1 LGIKSKS
8 FLKAKWLKVCAVLL
22 ALATAGGMTVSIYRA
37 VTLTEA
43 LGGSLDSLLFENQS
57 DFTASNAF
65 QEQLAWELYYIKQM
79 LFVYGSEAE
88 MRSGE
93 SLKKQEALLKEQYEA
108 TLQEKLEDARKGKEQ
123 ELLGML
129 PGRHENGEEVAPPET
144 TVLPT
149 QPNTPDATT
158 EPQITLSAEE
168 EKEIRDQCLQE
179 YEAQLRSLRGSFEED
194 YRKAKEEL
202 EGLSNLHYALVNRK
216 TGEVFTN
223 FQKIDPKS
231 TDFRKLVEQY
241 QWNETYTNDAGY
253 HSGERVVNQT
263 QWMSSYDYMTIRI
276 SDWFNQY
283 NDRIT
288 LYEKEFVKNGWDV
301 YIALNDELLPKGLD
315 EKPDIYYTLDRD
327 FQQAK
332 NNLPV
337 ALAMTAICL
346 LVYVLCAVYLTVAG
360 GHRAETEE
368 ITLLWTDRI
377 PNDLHLLLSG
387 SLVILGLAAAAGL
400 PAQILDATQG
410 FQKLLMLAGVGCAM
424 GAGGVLLEWLT
435 SVARNVKRRQF
446 WRNTLIV
453 KFFRFLKKSWKR
465 FRTALHNIKE
475 DIKAHA
481 IPNHRMENLRTSIL
495 FLFIGYLL
503 GNVIL
508 MALTGLTLRD
518 ASYGGSPLA
527 FLFFGSITAGFNLIA
542 LILFWKSVIALD
554 EMMTAVSKTRQGDLS
569 YPLDPAKMP
578 KLLRKFGEDIVGMQD
593 GMRTAVDEAIKGE
606 HMKTELITNV
616 SHDLKTPLTAIVNY
630 VDLLKKCEI
639 SDETAREYISV
650 LEEKSERLK
659 HLIEDLVEASK
670 ATTGNVQL
678 HFVKVN
684 LYELAMQAMGEN
696 ADALEAAGLDVRLN
710 QPEQEPILFADS
722 QKTWRII
729 DNLISNVKKYALA
742 GTRVYI
748 EVGEENGRGVFSIK
762 NVSREPLDVPVE
774 QLTQRFVRGDAARST
789 EGSGLG
795 LSIAQS
801 LCELQSGTLEITMD
815 GDLFK
820 VTVRLPLADR

>member
-1 LGIKSKS
+1 MGIKSKS
-8 FLKAKWLKVCAVLL
+8 FLKAKWVKVCAVLL
-22 ALATAGGMTVSIYRA
+22 AIATAGGIAVSIYQA
-37 VTLTEA
+37 VTLTKD
-43 LGGSLDSLLFENQS
+43 LGGSLDSLLFEEQS

-108 TLQEKLEDARKGKEQ
+108 NLQEKLEDARQEKEQ
-123 ELLGML
+123 EILEKL
-129 PGRHENGEEVAPPET
+129 PDRDENGEEVALPET

-149 QPNTPDATT
+149 QTNTPDATT
-158 EPQITLSAEE
+158 EPQITLSVEK

-179 YEAQLRSLRGSFEED
+179 YEAQLSSLRGSFEED

-202 EGLSNLHYALVNRK
+202 ASLSNLHYALVNRE

-241 QWNETYTNDAGY
+241 KWNETYTNDAGY

-263 QWMSSYDYMTIRI
+263 QWMSSYYYDMTIRI
-276 SDWFNQY
+276 SDWFGQY

-288 LYEKEFVKNGWDV
+288 LYEKEFVINGWDV
-301 YIALNDELLPKGLD
+301 YIALNDELLPKGLNG
-315 EKPDIYYTLDRD
+315 EFDIYYKLDQN
-327 FQQAK
+327 FQYAK

-337 ALAMTAICL
+337 ELAMTAICL
-346 LVYVLCAVYLTVAG
+346 LVYVLCAIYLTVAS

-410 FQKLLMLAGVGCAM
+410 FQKLLTLAGVGCAM

-453 KFFRFLKKSWKR
+453 KFFRFLKKGWKR

-495 FLFIGYLL
+495 FLFVGYLL
-503 GNVIL
+503 LNVIL
-508 MALTGLTLRD
+508 IGLTILCMAD
-518 ASYGGSPLA
+518 GPGFAW
-527 FLFFGSITAGFNLIA
+527 LFFTVLTILFNLTV
-542 LILFWKSVIALD
+542 LILFWKTVITLD
-554 EMMTAVSKTRQGDLS
+554 EIMTAVSKMRQGDLN
-569 YPLDPAKMP
+569 YPLKTEKMP
-578 KLLRKFGEDIVGMQD
+578 RPLRKFGEDVVGMQD

-630 VDLLKKCEI
+630 VDLLKKCDI
-639 SDETAREYISV
+639 SDATAQEYIGV

-670 ATTGNVQL
+670 ATTGNL
-678 HFVKVN
+678 KLNFIKVN
-684 LYELAMQAMGEN
+684 LYELAMQAVGEN
-696 ADALEAAGLDVRLN
+696 EDALEAAGLDVRLN
-710 QPEQEPILFADS
+710 TPEKEPILYADS

-748 EVGEENGRGVFSIK
+748 EVSEDNGYGVFSIK
-762 NVSREPLDVPVE
+762 NVSRDPLDVPVE
-774 QLTQRFVRGDAARST
+774 QLTQRFVRGDASRST

-801 LCELQSGTLEITMD
+801 LCELQKGTLAVSMD

-820 VTVRLPLADR
+820 VTVHLPLAE

>member
-1 LGIKSKS
+1 MGIKSKS
-8 FLKAKWLKVCAVLL
+8 FLKAKWVKVCAVLL
-22 ALATAGGMTVSIYRA
+22 AIATAGGIAVSIYQA
-37 VTLTEA
+37 VTLTKD
-43 LGGSLDSLLFENQS
+43 LGGSLDSLLFEEQS

-108 TLQEKLEDARKGKEQ
+108 NLQEKLEDARQEKEQ
-123 ELLGML
+123 EILEKL
-129 PGRHENGEEVAPPET
+129 PDRDENGEEVALPET

-149 QPNTPDATT
+149 QTNTPDATT
-158 EPQITLSAEE
+158 EPQITLSVEK

-179 YEAQLRSLRGSFEED
+179 YEAQLSSLRGSFEED

-202 EGLSNLHYALVNRK
+202 ASLSNLHYALVNRE

-241 QWNETYTNDAGY
+241 KWNETYTNIAGY
-253 HSGERVVNQT
+253 HSGERVVNQA
-263 QWMSSYDYMTIRI
+263 QWMTIRI
-276 SDWFNQY
+276 SDWFGQY

-315 EKPDIYYTLDRD
+315 GELDIYYTLDRN

-346 LVYVLCAVYLTVAG
+346 LVYVLCAIYLTVAS

-387 SLVILGLAAAAGL
+387 SLVILGLAAAAGP
-400 PAQILDATQG
+400 PAQIDATQG
-410 FQKLLMLAGVGCAM
+410 FQKLLTLAGVGCAM

-446 WRNTLIV
+446 WSNTLIV
-453 KFFRFLKKSWKR
+453 KFFRFLKKNWKR
-465 FRTALHNIKE
+465 FRTALHNVKE
-475 DIKAHA
+475 DIKEHA
-481 IPNHRMENLRTSIL
+481 IPKHRMENLRTSIL
-495 FLFIGYLL
+495 FLFVGYLL
-503 GNVIL
+503 LNVIL
-508 MALTGLTLRD
+508 IGLTILCMAD
-518 ASYGGSPLA
+518 GPSFAW
-527 FLFFGSITAGFNLIA
+527 LFFTVLTILFNLIV
-542 LILFWKSVIALD
+542 LILFWKTVIALD
-554 EMMTAVSKTRQGDLS
+554 EIMTAVSKMRQGDLN
-569 YPLDPAKMP
+569 YPLKTEKMP
-578 KLLRKFGEDIVGMQD
+578 RPLRKFGEDVVGMQD

-630 VDLLKKCEI
+630 VDLLKKCDI
-639 SDETAREYISV
+639 SDATAQEYIGV

-670 ATTGNVQL
+670 ATTGNL
-678 HFVKVN
+678 KLNFIKVN
-684 LYELAMQAMGEN
+684 LYELAMQAVGEN
-696 ADALEAAGLDVRLN
+696 EDALEAAGLDVRLN
-710 QPEQEPILFADS
+710 TPEKEPILYADS

-748 EVGEENGRGVFSIK
+748 EVSEDNGYGVFSIK
-762 NVSREPLDVPVE
+762 NVSRDPLDVPVE
-774 QLTQRFVRGDAARST
+774 QLTQRFVRGDASRST

-801 LCELQSGTLEITMD
+801 LCELQKGTLAVSMD

-820 VTVRLPLADR
+820 VTVHLPLAD

>member
-1 LGIKSKS
+1 MGIKSKS
-8 FLKAKWLKVCAVLL
+8 FLKAKWVKVCAVLL
-22 ALATAGGMTVSIYRA
+22 AIATAGGIAVSIYQA
-37 VTLTEA
+37 VTLTKD
-43 LGGSLDSLLFENQS
+43 LGGSLDSLLFEEQS

-108 TLQEKLEDARKGKEQ
+108 NLQEELEDARQEKEQ
-123 ELLGML
+123 EILESL
-129 PGRHENGEEVAPPET
+129 PDRDENGEEVALPET

-149 QPNTPDATT
+149 QTNTPDATT
-158 EPQITLSAEE
+158 EPQITLSAEK

-179 YEAQLRSLRGSFEED
+179 YEAQLSSLRGSFEEN

-202 EGLSNLHYALVNRK
+202 AGLSNLHYALVNRE

-241 QWNETYTNDAGY
+241 KWNETYTNDAGY
-253 HSGERVVNQT
+253 HSGERVVNQA
-263 QWMSSYDYMTIRI
+263 QWMSSYYDMTIRI
-276 SDWFNQY
+276 SDWFGQY

-288 LYEKEFVKNGWDV
+288 LYEKEFVINGWDV
-301 YIALNDELLPKGLD
+301 YIALNDELLPKGLNG
-315 EKPDIYYTLDRD
+315 ELDIYYKLDQN
-327 FQQAK
+327 FQYAK

-346 LVYVLCAVYLTVAG
+346 LVYVLCAIYLTVAS
-360 GHRAETEE
+360 GHRAEAEE
-368 ITLLWTDRI
+368 ITLLWTDQI

-387 SLVILGLAAAAGL
+387 SLVILGLAAAAGV
-400 PAQILDATQG
+400 PAQRLDATQG

-465 FRTALHNIKE
+465 FRTALHNIKD

-495 FLFIGYLL
+495 FLFVGYLL
-503 GNVIL
+503 LNVIL
-508 MALTGLTLRD
+508 IGLTILCMSD
-518 ASYGGSPLA
+518 GPSFAW
-527 FLFFGSITAGFNLIA
+527 LFFTVLTILFNLIV
-542 LILFWKSVIALD
+542 LILFWKTVIALD
-554 EMMTAVSKTRQGDLS
+554 EIMTAVSKMRQGDLN
-569 YPLDPAKMP
+569 YPLKTEKMP
-578 KLLRKFGEDIVGMQD
+578 RPLRKFGEDVVDMQD

-630 VDLLKKCEI
+630 VDLLKKCDI
-639 SDETAREYISV
+639 SDVTAQEYIGV

-670 ATTGNVQL
+670 ATTGNL
-678 HFVKVN
+678 KLNFIKVN
-684 LYELAMQAMGEN
+684 LYELAMQAVGEN
-696 ADALEAAGLDVRLN
+696 EDALEAAGLDVRLN
-710 QPEQEPILFADS
+710 TPEKEPILYADS

-748 EVGEENGRGVFSIK
+748 EVSEDNGYGVFSIK
-762 NVSREPLDVPVE
+762 NVSRDPLDVPVE
-774 QLTQRFVRGDAARST
+774 QLTQRFVRGDASRST

-801 LCELQSGTLEITMD
+801 LCELQKGTLAVSMD

-820 VTVRLPLADR
+820 VTVYLPLAE

>member
-1 LGIKSKS
+1 MGIKSKS
-8 FLKAKWLKVCAVLL
+8 FLKAKWVKVCAVLL
-22 ALATAGGMTVSIYRA
+22 AIATAGGIAVSIYQA
-37 VTLTEA
+37 VTLTKD
-43 LGGSLDSLLFENQS
+43 LGGSLDSLLFEEQS

-108 TLQEKLEDARKGKEQ
+108 NLQEELEDARQEKEQ
-123 ELLGML
+123 EILESL
-129 PGRHENGEEVAPPET
+129 PDRDENGEEVALPET

-149 QPNTPDATT
+149 QTNTPDATT
-158 EPQITLSAEE
+158 EPQITLSVEK

-179 YEAQLRSLRGSFEED
+179 YEAQLSSLRGSFEED

-202 EGLSNLHYALVNRK
+202 ASLSNLHYALVNRE

-241 QWNETYTNDAGY
+241 KWNETYTNDAGY
-253 HSGERVVNQT
+253 HSGERVVNQA
-263 QWMSSYDYMTIRI
+263 QWMTIRI
-276 SDWFNQY
+276 SDWFSQY

-315 EKPDIYYTLDRD
+315 GEFDIYYKLDQN
-327 FQQAK
+327 FQYAK

-346 LVYVLCAVYLTVAG
+346 LVYVLCAIYLTVAS
-360 GHRAETEE
+360 GHRAEAEE
-368 ITLLWTDRI
+368 ITLLWTDQI

-387 SLVILGLAAAAGL
+387 SLVILGLAAAAGV
-400 PAQILDATQG
+400 PAQRLDATQG

-465 FRTALHNIKE
+465 FQTALHRLKE
-475 DIKAHA
+475 DIQKHA
-481 IPNHRMENLRTSIL
+481 IPKHHMENLRISIL

-508 MALTGLTLRD
+508 MALTGVTLRD
-518 ASYGGSPLA
+518 ASYGRSPLA

-578 KLLRKFGEDIVGMQD
+578 KLLRKFGEDVVDMQD

-630 VDLLKKCEI
+630 VDLLKKCDI
-639 SDETAREYISV
+639 SDVTAQEYIGV

-670 ATTGNVQL
+670 ATTGNL
-678 HFVKVN
+678 KLNFIKVN
-684 LYELAMQAMGEN
+684 LYELAMQAVGEN
-696 ADALEAAGLDVRLN
+696 EDALEAAGLDVRLN
-710 QPEQEPILFADS
+710 TPEKEPILYADS

-748 EVGEENGRGVFSIK
+748 EVSEDNGYGVFSIK
-762 NVSREPLDVPVE
+762 NVSRDPLDVPVE
-774 QLTQRFVRGDAARST
+774 QLTQRFVRGDASRST

-801 LCELQSGTLEITMD
+801 LCELQKGTLAVSMD

-820 VTVRLPLADR
+820 VTVHLPLAE

>member
-1 LGIKSKS
+1 MGIKSKS
-8 FLKAKWLKVCAVLL
+8 FLKAKWVKVCAVLL
-22 ALATAGGMTVSIYRA
+22 AIATAGGIAVSIYQA
-37 VTLTEA
+37 VTLTKD
-43 LGGSLDSLLFENQS
+43 LGGSLDSLLFEEQS

-108 TLQEKLEDARKGKEQ
+108 NLQEKLEDARQEKEQ
-123 ELLGML
+123 EILESL
-129 PGRHENGEEVAPPET
+129 PDRDENGEEVALPET

-149 QPNTPDATT
+149 QTNTPDATT
-158 EPQITLSAEE
+158 EPQITLSVEK

-179 YEAQLRSLRGSFEED
+179 YEAQLSSLRGSFEED

-202 EGLSNLHYALVNRK
+202 ASLSNLHYALVNRE

-241 QWNETYTNDAGY
+241 KWNETYTNDAGY
-253 HSGERVVNQT
+253 HSGERVVNQA
-263 QWMSSYDYMTIRI
+263 QWMTIRI
-276 SDWFNQY
+276 SDWFSQY

-315 EKPDIYYTLDRD
+315 GEFDIYYKLDQN
-327 FQQAK
+327 FQYAK

-346 LVYVLCAVYLTVAG
+346 LVYVLCAIYLTVAS
-360 GHRAETEE
+360 GHRAEAEE
-368 ITLLWTDRI
+368 ITLLWTDQI

-387 SLVILGLAAAAGL
+387 SLVILGLAAAAGV
-400 PAQILDATQG
+400 PAQRLDATQG

-465 FRTALHNIKE
+465 FQTALHRLKE
-475 DIKAHA
+475 DIQKHA
-481 IPNHRMENLRTSIL
+481 IPKHHMENLRISIL

-508 MALTGLTLRD
+508 MALTGVTLRD
-518 ASYGGSPLA
+518 ASYGRSPLA

-578 KLLRKFGEDIVGMQD
+578 KLLRKFGEDVVDMQD

-630 VDLLKKCEI
+630 VDLLKKCDI
-639 SDETAREYISV
+639 SDVTAQEYIGV

-670 ATTGNVQL
+670 ATTGNL
-678 HFVKVN
+678 KLNFIKVN
-684 LYELAMQAMGEN
+684 LYELAMQAVGEN
-696 ADALEAAGLDVRLN
+696 EDALEAAGLDVRLN
-710 QPEQEPILFADS
+710 TPEKEPILYADS

-748 EVGEENGRGVFSIK
+748 EVSEDNGYGVFSIK
-762 NVSREPLDVPVE
+762 NVSRDPLDVPVE
-774 QLTQRFVRGDAARST
+774 QLTQRFVRGDASRST

-801 LCELQSGTLEITMD
+801 LCELQKGTLAVSMD

-820 VTVRLPLADR
+820 VTVHLPLAE

>member
-1 LGIKSKS
+1 MGIKSKS
-8 FLKAKWLKVCAVLL
+8 FLKAKWVKVCAVLL
-22 ALATAGGMTVSIYRA
+22 AIATAGGIAVSIYQA
-37 VTLTEA
+37 VTLTKD
-43 LGGSLDSLLFENQS
+43 LGGSLDSLLFEEQS

-108 TLQEKLEDARKGKEQ
+108 NLQEKLEDARQEKEQ
-123 ELLGML
+123 EILENL
-129 PGRHENGEEVAPPET
+129 PDRDENGEEVALPET

-149 QPNTPDATT
+149 QANTPDATT
-158 EPQITLSAEE
+158 EPQITLSAEK
-168 EKEIRDQCLQE
+168 EKEIRDRCLQE
-179 YEAQLRSLRGSFEED
+179 YEAQLSSLRGSFEED
-194 YRKAKEEL
+194 YRKEKEEL
-202 EGLSNLHYALVNRK
+202 AGLSNLHYALVNRE

-241 QWNETYTNDAGY
+241 KWNETYTNDAGY

-263 QWMSSYDYMTIRI
+263 QWMSSYYDMTIRI
-276 SDWFNQY
+276 SDWFGQY

-301 YIALNDELLPKGLD
+301 YIALNDELLPKGLNG
-315 EKPDIYYTLDRD
+315 EFDIYYKLDQN
-327 FQQAK
+327 FQYAK

-337 ALAMTAICL
+337 ELAMTAICL
-346 LVYVLCAVYLTVAG
+346 LVYVLCAIYLTVAS
-360 GHRAETEE
+360 GHRAEAEE
-368 ITLLWTDRI
+368 ITLLWTDQI

-453 KFFRFLKKSWKR
+453 KFFRFLKKNWKR

-495 FLFIGYLL
+495 FLFVGYLL
-503 GNVIL
+503 LNVIL
-508 MALTGLTLRD
+508 IGLTILCMSD
-518 ASYGGSPLA
+518 GPSFAW
-527 FLFFGSITAGFNLIA
+527 LFFTVLTILFNLIV
-542 LILFWKSVIALD
+542 LILFWKTVIALD
-554 EMMTAVSKTRQGDLS
+554 EIMTAVSKMRQGDLN
-569 YPLDPAKMP
+569 YPLKTEKMP
-578 KLLRKFGEDIVGMQD
+578 RPLRKFGEDVVGMQD

-630 VDLLKKCEI
+630 VDLLKKCDI
-639 SDETAREYISV
+639 SDATAREYIGV

-670 ATTGNVQL
+670 ATTGNL
-678 HFVKVN
+678 KLNFIKVN
-684 LYELAMQAMGEN
+684 LYELAMQAVGEN
-696 ADALEAAGLDVRLN
+696 EDALEAAGLDVRLN
-710 QPEQEPILFADS
+710 TPEKEPILYADS

-748 EVGEENGRGVFSIK
+748 EVSEDNGYGVFSIK
-762 NVSREPLDVPVE
+762 NVSRDPLDVPVE
-774 QLTQRFVRGDAARST
+774 QLTQRFVRGDASRST

-801 LCELQSGTLEITMD
+801 LCELQKGTLAVSMD

-820 VTVRLPLADR
+820 VTVHLPLAE

>member
-1 LGIKSKS
+1 MGIKSKS
-8 FLKAKWLKVCAVLL
+8 FLKAKWVKVCAVLL
-22 ALATAGGMTVSIYRA
+22 AIATAGGMAVSIYQT
-37 VTLTEA
+37 VTLTKD
-43 LGGSLDSLLFENQS
+43 LGGSLDSLLFEEQS

-108 TLQEKLEDARKGKEQ
+108 NLQEKLEDARQEKEQ
-123 ELLGML
+123 EILEKL
-129 PGRHENGEEVAPPET
+129 PDRDENGEEVALPET

-149 QPNTPDATT
+149 QTNTPDATT
-158 EPQITLSAEE
+158 EPQITLSAEK

-179 YEAQLRSLRGSFEED
+179 YEAQLSSLRGSFEEN

-202 EGLSNLHYALVNRK
+202 AGLSNLHYALVNRE

-241 QWNETYTNDAGY
+241 KWNETYTNDAGY

-263 QWMSSYDYMTIRI
+263 QWMSSYYDMTIRI
-276 SDWFNQY
+276 SDWFGQY

-301 YIALNDELLPKGLD
+301 YIALNDELLPKGLNG
-315 EKPDIYYTLDRD
+315 EFDIYYKLDQN
-327 FQQAK
+327 FQYAK

-337 ALAMTAICL
+337 ELAMTAICL
-346 LVYVLCAVYLTVAG
+346 LVYVLCAIYLTVAS
-360 GHRAETEE
+360 GHRAEAEE
-368 ITLLWTDRI
+368 ITLLWTDQI

-453 KFFRFLKKSWKR
+453 KFFRFLKKNWKR
-465 FRTALHNIKE
+465 FRTALHNFKE

-495 FLFIGYLL
+495 FLFVGYLL
-503 GNVIL
+503 LNVIL
-508 MALTGLTLRD
+508 IGLTILCMAD
-518 ASYGGSPLA
+518 GSGFGL
-527 FLFFGSITAGFNLIA
+527 LFFTVLTILFNLIV
-542 LILFWKSVIALD
+542 LILFWKTVIALD
-554 EMMTAVSKTRQGDLS
+554 EIMTAVSKMRQGDLN
-569 YPLDPAKMP
+569 YPLKTEKMP
-578 KLLRKFGEDIVGMQD
+578 QMLCKFGEDVVGMQD

-630 VDLLKKCEI
+630 VDLLKKCDI
-639 SDETAREYISV
+639 SDATAQEYIGV

-670 ATTGNVQL
+670 ATTGNL
-678 HFVKVN
+678 KLNFIKVN
-684 LYELAMQAMGEN
+684 LYELAMQAVGEN
-696 ADALEAAGLDVRLN
+696 EDALEAAGLDVRLN
-710 QPEQEPILFADS
+710 TPEKEPILYADS

-748 EVGEENGRGVFSIK
+748 EVSEDNGYGVFSIK
-762 NVSREPLDVPVE
+762 NVSRDPLDVPVE
-774 QLTQRFVRGDAARST
+774 QLTQRFVRGDASRST

-801 LCELQSGTLEITMD
+801 LCELQKGTLAVSMD

-820 VTVRLPLADR
+820 VTVHLPLAD

>member
-1 LGIKSKS
+1 MGIKSKS
-8 FLKAKWLKVCAVLL
+8 FLKAKWVKVCAVLL
-22 ALATAGGMTVSIYRA
+22 AIATAGGIAVSIYQA
-37 VTLTEA
+37 VTLTKD
-43 LGGSLDSLLFENQS
+43 LGGSLDSLLFEEQS

-108 TLQEKLEDARKGKEQ
+108 NLQDELEDARQEKEQ
-123 ELLGML
+123 EILESL
-129 PGRHENGEEVAPPET
+129 PDRDENGEKVELPET
-144 TVLPT
+144 AVLPT
-149 QPNTPDATT
+149 QTNTPDATT
-158 EPQITLSAEE
+158 EPQITLSAEK

-179 YEAQLRSLRGSFEED
+179 YEAQLSSLRGSFEEN

-202 EGLSNLHYALVNRK
+202 AGLSNLHYALVNRE

-241 QWNETYTNDAGY
+241 KWNETYTNDAGY
-253 HSGERVVNQT
+253 HSGERVVNQA
-263 QWMSSYDYMTIRI
+263 QWMSSYYDMTIRI
-276 SDWFNQY
+276 SDWFGQY

-301 YIALNDELLPKGLD
+301 YIALNDELLPKGLNG
-315 EKPDIYYTLDRD
+315 ELDIYYKLDQN
-327 FQQAK
+327 FQYAK

-337 ALAMTAICL
+337 ELAMTAICL
-346 LVYVLCAVYLTVAG
+346 LVYVLCAIYLTVAS
-360 GHRAETEE
+360 GHRAEAEE
-368 ITLLWTDRI
+368 ITLLWTDQI

-387 SLVILGLAAAAGL
+387 SLVILGLAAAAGV
-400 PAQILDATQG
+400 PAQRLDATQG

-495 FLFIGYLL
+495 FLFVGYLL
-503 GNVIL
+503 LNVIL
-508 MALTGLTLRD
+508 IGLTILCMSD
-518 ASYGGSPLA
+518 GPSFAW
-527 FLFFGSITAGFNLIA
+527 LFFTVLTVLFNLIV
-542 LILFWKSVIALD
+542 LILFWKTVIALD
-554 EMMTAVSKTRQGDLS
+554 EIMTAVSKMRQGDLN
-569 YPLDPAKMP
+569 YPLKTEKMP
-578 KLLRKFGEDIVGMQD
+578 RPLRKFGEDVVDMQD

-630 VDLLKKCEI
+630 VDLLKKCDI
-639 SDETAREYISV
+639 SDVTAQEYIGV

-670 ATTGNVQL
+670 ATTGNL
-678 HFVKVN
+678 KLNFIKVN
-684 LYELAMQAMGEN
+684 LYELAMQAVGEN
-696 ADALEAAGLDVRLN
+696 EDALEAAGLDVRLN
-710 QPEQEPILFADS
+710 TPEKEPILYADS

-748 EVGEENGRGVFSIK
+748 EVSEDNGYGVFSIK
-762 NVSREPLDVPVE
+762 NVSRDPLDVPVE
-774 QLTQRFVRGDAARST
+774 QLTQRFVRGDASRST

-801 LCELQSGTLEITMD
+801 LCELQKGTLAVSMD

-820 VTVRLPLADR
+820 VTVHLPLAE

>member
-1 LGIKSKS
+1 MGIKSKS
-8 FLKAKWLKVCAVLL
+8 FLKAKWVKVCAVLL
-22 ALATAGGMTVSIYRA
+22 AIATAGGMAVSIYQTA
-37 VTLTEA
+37 TLTKD
-43 LGGSLDSLLFENQS
+43 LGGSLDSLLFEEQS

-108 TLQEKLEDARKGKEQ
+108 NLQEKLEDARQEKEQ
-123 ELLGML
+123 EILEKL
-129 PGRHENGEEVAPPET
+129 PDRDENGEEVALPET

-149 QPNTPDATT
+149 QTNTPDATT
-158 EPQITLSAEE
+158 EPQITLSAEK

-179 YEAQLRSLRGSFEED
+179 YEAQLSSLRGSFEEN

-202 EGLSNLHYALVNRK
+202 AGLSNLHYALVNRE

-241 QWNETYTNDAGY
+241 KWNETYTNDAGY

-263 QWMSSYDYMTIRI
+263 QWMSSYYDMTIRI
-276 SDWFNQY
+276 SDWFGQY

-301 YIALNDELLPKGLD
+301 YMALNDELLPKGLNG
-315 EKPDIYYTLDRD
+315 EFDIYYKLDQN
-327 FQQAK
+327 FQYAK

-337 ALAMTAICL
+337 ELAMTAICL
-346 LVYVLCAVYLTVAG
+346 LVYVLCAIYLTVAS
-360 GHRAETEE
+360 GHRAEAEE
-368 ITLLWTDRI
+368 ITLLWTDQI

-453 KFFRFLKKSWKR
+453 KFFRFLKKNWKR
-465 FRTALHNIKE
+465 FRTALHNFKE

-495 FLFIGYLL
+495 FLFVGYLL
-503 GNVIL
+503 LNVIL
-508 MALTGLTLRD
+508 IGLTILCMAD
-518 ASYGGSPLA
+518 GPGFGL
-527 FLFFGSITAGFNLIA
+527 LFFTVLTILFNLIV
-542 LILFWKSVIALD
+542 LILFWKTVIALD
-554 EMMTAVSKTRQGDLS
+554 EIMTAVSKMRQGDLS
-569 YPLDPAKMP
+569 YPLKTEKMP
-578 KLLRKFGEDIVGMQD
+578 RLLRKSGEDVVGMQD

-630 VDLLKKCEI
+630 VDLLKKCDI
-639 SDETAREYISV
+639 SDATAQEYIGV

-670 ATTGNVQL
+670 ATTGNL
-678 HFVKVN
+678 KLNFIKVN
-684 LYELAMQAMGEN
+684 LYELAMQAVGEN
-696 ADALEAAGLDVRLN
+696 EDALEAAGLDVRLN
-710 QPEQEPILFADS
+710 TPEQEPILYADS

-729 DNLISNVKKYALA
+729 DNLISNVKKYAMP
-742 GTRVYI
+742 GTRVYVD
-748 EVGEENGRGVFSIK
+748 VGEENGFGVFLIK
-762 NVSREPLDVPVE
+762 NISRDPLDVPVE
-774 QLTQRFVRGDAARST
+774 QLTQRFVRGDASRST

-801 LCELQSGTLEITMD
+801 LCELQKGTLAVSMD

-820 VTVRLPLADR
+820 VTVHLPLAD

>member
-1 LGIKSKS
+1 MGIKSKS
-8 FLKAKWLKVCAVLL
+8 FLKAKWLKGCAVLL
-22 ALATAGGMTVSIYRA
+22 AIATAGGIAMSIYRA
-37 VTLTEA
+37 LTLTEA
-43 LGGSLDSLLFENQS
+43 LGGSWDSLFLEEHS

-79 LFVYGSEAE
+79 LSVYGSETE

-108 TLQEKLEDARKGKEQ
+108 NLQEKLEDARKEKEQ
-123 ELLGML
+123 EILEML
-129 PGRHENGEEVAPPET
+129 PGRYEDGETVTLPET
-144 TVLPT
+144 AMHPT

-168 EKEIRDQCLQE
+168 EEKIRDQCLWE

-202 EGLSNLHYALVNRK
+202 AGLSNLHYALVNRE

-241 QWNETYTNDAGY
+241 KWNETYTNIAGY

-263 QWMSSYDYMTIRI
+263 QWMSSYDYASIRI
-276 SDWFNQY
+276 SDWFHQY

-288 LYEKEFVKNGWDV
+288 LYEKEFVKHGWDV

-315 EKPDIYYTLDRD
+315 GELDIYYTLDQN

-337 ALAMTAICL
+337 ALAMSAICL
-346 LVYVLCAVYLTVAG
+346 LVYVLCAVYLTVAS

-387 SLVILGLAAAAGL
+387 SLVMLGLAGAVGF
-400 PAQILDATQG
+400 PAQILDATKG
-410 FQKLLMLAGVGCAM
+410 FQKLLTLAGVGCAM
-424 GAGGVLLEWLT
+424 GIGGVLLEWLT
-435 SVARNVKRRQF
+435 SAARNLKRRQF
-446 WRNTLIV
+446 WRNTLIA
-453 KFFRFLKKSWKR
+453 KFLRFLKKSWKR
-465 FRTALHNIKE
+465 FRTALHNVKE
-475 DIKAHA
+475 DIREHA
-481 IPNHRMENLRTSIL
+481 IPKHRMENLRASIL
-495 FLFIGYLL
+495 FLFAGYLL
-503 GNVIL
+503 LNVIL
-508 MALTGLTLRD
+508 IGLTILCMAD
-518 ASYGGSPLA
+518 GPA
-527 FLFFGSITAGFNLIA
+527 FGLLFFTVLTILFNLIV
-542 LILFWKSVIALD
+542 LILFWKTVIALD
-554 EMMTAVSKTRQGDLS
+554 EIMTAVSKTRQGDLS
-569 YPLDPAKMP
+569 YPLKTEKMP
-578 KLLRKFGEDIVGMQD
+578 RLLRKFGEDVVGMQD

-639 SDETAREYISV
+639 SDATAQEYIGV

-670 ATTGNVQL
+670 ATTGNIKL
-678 HFVKVN
+678 NFIKVN
-684 LYELAMQAMGEN
+684 LYELAMQAVGEN
-696 ADALEAAGLDVRLN
+696 EDALEAAGLDIRLN
-710 QPEQEPILFADS
+710 TPGQEPILYADS

-748 EVGEENGRGVFSIK
+748 EVGEDNGYGVFSIK
-762 NVSREPLDVPVE
+762 NVSRDPLDVPVE
-774 QLTQRFVRGDAARST
+774 QLTQRFVRGDASRST

-795 LSIAQS
+795 LSIAQG
-801 LCELQSGTLEITMD
+801 LCELQGGALVISMD

-820 VTVRLPLADR
+820 VTVRIPLADGS

>member
-1 LGIKSKS
+1 LS
-8 FLKAKWLKVCAVLL
+8 A
-22 ALATAGGMTVSIYRA
+22 
-37 VTLTEA
+37 
-43 LGGSLDSLLFENQS
+43 
-57 DFTASNAF
+57 
-65 QEQLAWELYYIKQM
+65 
-79 LFVYGSEAE
+79 
-88 MRSGE
+88 
-93 SLKKQEALLKEQYEA
+93 
-108 TLQEKLEDARKGKEQ
+108 
-123 ELLGML
+123 
-129 PGRHENGEEVAPPET
+129 GEE
-144 TVLPT
+144 
-149 QPNTPDATT
+149 
-158 EPQITLSAEE
+158 
-168 EKEIRDQCLQE
+168 KKIRDQCLQA

-202 EGLSNLHYALVNRK
+202 ASLSNLHYALVNRE
-216 TGEVFTN
+216 TDEVFTN

-241 QWNETYTNDAGY
+241 KWNETYTNIAGY
-253 HSGERVVNQT
+253 HSGERVVNQS
-263 QWMSSYDYMTIRI
+263 QWLSSYDYTSIRI
-276 SDWFNQY
+276 SDWFHQY
-283 NDRIT
+283 DDRIT
-288 LYEKEFVKNGWDV
+288 LYEKEFVKSGWDV

-315 EKPDIYYTLDRD
+315 GELDIYYKLDQN

-346 LVYVLCAVYLTVAG
+346 LVYMLCAIYITVAS

-387 SLVILGLAAAAGL
+387 SLVILGLAAAAGP
-400 PAQILDATQG
+400 PAQIDATQG
-410 FQKLLMLAGVGCAM
+410 FQKLLTLAGIGCAM

-465 FRTALHNIKE
+465 FRTALHNVKE

-495 FLFIGYLL
+495 FLFVGYLL
-503 GNVIL
+503 LNVIL
-508 MALTGLTLRD
+508 IGLTILCMAD
-518 ASYGGSPLA
+518 GPGFAW
-527 FLFFGSITAGFNLIA
+527 LFFTVLTILFNLIV
-542 LILFWKSVIALD
+542 LILFWKTVIALD
-554 EMMTAVSKTRQGDLS
+554 EIMTAVSKTRQGDLN
-569 YPLDPAKMP
+569 YPLKTEKMP
-578 KLLRKFGEDIVGMQD
+578 RMLRKFGEDVVGMQD

-630 VDLLKKCEI
+630 VDLLKKCDI
-639 SDETAREYISV
+639 SDATAQEYIGV

-670 ATTGNVQL
+670 ATTGNL
-678 HFVKVN
+678 KLNFIKVN
-684 LYELAMQAMGEN
+684 LYELAVQAVGEN
-696 ADALEAAGLDVRLN
+696 EDALEAAGLDVRLN
-710 QPEQEPILFADS
+710 TPEKEPILYADS

-748 EVGEENGRGVFSIK
+748 EVSEDNGYGVFSIK
-762 NVSREPLDVPVE
+762 NVSRDPLDVPVE
-774 QLTQRFVRGDAARST
+774 QLTQRFVRGDASRST

-801 LCELQSGTLEITMD
+801 LCELQKGTLAVSMD

-820 VTVRLPLADR
+820 VTVHLPLAD

>member
-1 LGIKSKS
+1 MGIKSKS
-8 FLKAKWLKVCAVLL
+8 FLKAKWVKVCAVLL
-22 ALATAGGMTVSIYRA
+22 AIATAGGIAVSIYQA
-37 VTLTEA
+37 VTLTKD
-43 LGGSLDSLLFENQS
+43 LGGSLDSLLFEEQS

-108 TLQEKLEDARKGKEQ
+108 NLQDELEDARQEKEQ
-123 ELLGML
+123 EILESL
-129 PGRHENGEEVAPPET
+129 PDRDENGEEVALPET

-149 QPNTPDATT
+149 QTNTPDATT
-158 EPQITLSAEE
+158 EPQITLSAEK

-179 YEAQLRSLRGSFEED
+179 YEAQLSSLRGSFEEN

-202 EGLSNLHYALVNRK
+202 AGLSNLHYALVNRE

-241 QWNETYTNDAGY
+241 KWNETYTNDAGY
-253 HSGERVVNQT
+253 HSGERVVNQA
-263 QWMSSYDYMTIRI
+263 QWMSSYYDMTIRI
-276 SDWFNQY
+276 SDWFGQY

-288 LYEKEFVKNGWDV
+288 LYEKEFVINGWDV
-301 YIALNDELLPKGLD
+301 YIALNDELLPKGLNG
-315 EKPDIYYTLDRD
+315 ELDIYYKLDQN
-327 FQQAK
+327 FQYAK

-337 ALAMTAICL
+337 ELAMTSICL
-346 LVYVLCAVYLTVAG
+346 LVYVLCAIYLTVAS
-360 GHRAETEE
+360 GHRAEAEE
-368 ITLLWTDRI
+368 ITLLWTDQI

-387 SLVILGLAAAAGL
+387 SLVILGLAAAAGV
-400 PAQILDATQG
+400 PAQRLDATQG

-495 FLFIGYLL
+495 FLFVGYLL
-503 GNVIL
+503 LNVIL
-508 MALTGLTLRD
+508 IGLTILCMSD
-518 ASYGGSPLA
+518 GPSFAW
-527 FLFFGSITAGFNLIA
+527 LFFTVLTILFNLIV
-542 LILFWKSVIALD
+542 LILFWKTVIALD
-554 EMMTAVSKTRQGDLS
+554 EIMTAVSKMRQGDLN
-569 YPLDPAKMP
+569 YPLKTEKMP
-578 KLLRKFGEDIVGMQD
+578 RPLRKFGEDVVDMQD

-630 VDLLKKCEI
+630 VDLLKKCDI
-639 SDETAREYISV
+639 SDVTAQEYIGV

-670 ATTGNVQL
+670 ATTGNL
-678 HFVKVN
+678 KLNFIKVN
-684 LYELAMQAMGEN
+684 LYELAMQAVGEN
-696 ADALEAAGLDVRLN
+696 EDALEAAGLDVRLN
-710 QPEQEPILFADS
+710 TPEKEPILYADS

-748 EVGEENGRGVFSIK
+748 EVSEDNGYGVFSIK
-762 NVSREPLDVPVE
+762 NVSRDPLDVPVE
-774 QLTQRFVRGDAARST
+774 QLTQRFVRGDASRST

-801 LCELQSGTLEITMD
+801 LCELQKGTLAVSMD

-820 VTVRLPLADR
+820 VTVHLPLAE

>member
-1 LGIKSKS
+1 MGIKSKS
-8 FLKAKWLKVCAVLL
+8 FLKAKWVKVCAVLL
-22 ALATAGGMTVSIYRA
+22 AIATAGGIAVSIYQA
-37 VTLTEA
+37 VTLTKD
-43 LGGSLDSLLFENQS
+43 LGGSLDSLLFEEQS

-93 SLKKQEALLKEQYEA
+93 SLKKQEALLKEEYEA
-108 TLQEKLEDARKGKEQ
+108 NLQEELEDARQEKEQ
-123 ELLGML
+123 EILESL
-129 PGRHENGEEVAPPET
+129 PDRDENGEEVDLPET
-144 TVLPT
+144 AVLPT
-149 QPNTPDATT
+149 QTNTPDATT
-158 EPQITLSAEE
+158 EPQITLSAEK

-179 YEAQLRSLRGSFEED
+179 YEAQLSSLRGSFEEN

-202 EGLSNLHYALVNRK
+202 AGLSNLHYALVNRE

-241 QWNETYTNDAGY
+241 KWNETYTNDAGY

-263 QWMSSYDYMTIRI
+263 QWMSSYYYDMTIRI
-276 SDWFNQY
+276 SDWFGQY

-288 LYEKEFVKNGWDV
+288 LYEKEFVINGWDV
-301 YIALNDELLPKGLD
+301 YIALNDELLPKGLNG
-315 EKPDIYYTLDRD
+315 ELDIYYKLDQN
-327 FQQAK
+327 FQYAK

-346 LVYVLCAVYLTVAG
+346 LVYVLCAIYLTVAS
-360 GHRAETEE
+360 GHRAEAEE
-368 ITLLWTDRI
+368 ITLLWTDQI

-387 SLVILGLAAAAGL
+387 SLVILGLAAAAGV
-400 PAQILDATQG
+400 PAQRLDATQG

-495 FLFIGYLL
+495 FLFVGYLL
-503 GNVIL
+503 LNVIL
-508 MALTGLTLRD
+508 IGLTILCMSD
-518 ASYGGSPLA
+518 GPSFAW
-527 FLFFGSITAGFNLIA
+527 LFFTVLTILFNLIV
-542 LILFWKSVIALD
+542 LILFWKTVIALD
-554 EMMTAVSKTRQGDLS
+554 EIMTAVSKMRQGDLN
-569 YPLDPAKMP
+569 YPLKTEKMP
-578 KLLRKFGEDIVGMQD
+578 RPLRKFGEDVVDMQD

-630 VDLLKKCEI
+630 VDLLKKCDI
-639 SDETAREYISV
+639 SDVTAQEYIGV

-670 ATTGNVQL
+670 ATTGNL
-678 HFVKVN
+678 KLNFIKVN
-684 LYELAMQAMGEN
+684 LYELAMQAVGEN
-696 ADALEAAGLDVRLN
+696 EDALEAAGLDVRLN
-710 QPEQEPILFADS
+710 TPEKEPILYADS

-748 EVGEENGRGVFSIK
+748 EVSEDNGYGVFSIK
-762 NVSREPLDVPVE
+762 NVSRDPLDVPVE
-774 QLTQRFVRGDAARST
+774 QLTQRFVRGDASRST

-801 LCELQSGTLEITMD
+801 LCELQKGTLAVSMD

-820 VTVRLPLADR
+820 VTVHLPLAE

>member
-1 LGIKSKS
+1 MGIKSKS
-8 FLKAKWLKVCAVLL
+8 FLKAKWVKVCAVLL
-22 ALATAGGMTVSIYRA
+22 AIATAGGMAVSIYQA
-37 VTLTEA
+37 VTLTKD
-43 LGGSLDSLLFENQS
+43 LGGSLDSLLFEEQS

-108 TLQEKLEDARKGKEQ
+108 NLQDELEDARQEKEQ
-123 ELLGML
+123 EILESL
-129 PGRHENGEEVAPPET
+129 PDRDENGEEVALPET

-149 QPNTPDATT
+149 QTNTPDATT
-158 EPQITLSAEE
+158 EPQITLSAEK

-179 YEAQLRSLRGSFEED
+179 YEAQLSSLRGSFEEN

-202 EGLSNLHYALVNRK
+202 AGLSNLHYALVNRE

-241 QWNETYTNDAGY
+241 KWNETYTNDAGY
-253 HSGERVVNQT
+253 HSGERVVNQA
-263 QWMSSYDYMTIRI
+263 QWMSSYYDMTIRI
-276 SDWFNQY
+276 SDWFGQY

-288 LYEKEFVKNGWDV
+288 LYEKEFVINGWDV
-301 YIALNDELLPKGLD
+301 YIALNDELLPKGLNG
-315 EKPDIYYTLDRD
+315 EFDIYYKLDQN
-327 FQQAK
+327 FQYAK

-346 LVYVLCAVYLTVAG
+346 LVYVLCAIYLTVAS
-360 GHRAETEE
+360 GHRAEAEE
-368 ITLLWTDRI
+368 ITLLWTDQI

-387 SLVILGLAAAAGL
+387 SLVILGLAAAAGV
-400 PAQILDATQG
+400 PAQRLDATQG

-495 FLFIGYLL
+495 FLFVGYLL
-503 GNVIL
+503 LNVIL
-508 MALTGLTLRD
+508 IGLTILCMSD
-518 ASYGGSPLA
+518 GPSFAW
-527 FLFFGSITAGFNLIA
+527 LFFTVLTILFNLIV
-542 LILFWKSVIALD
+542 LILFWKTVIALD
-554 EMMTAVSKTRQGDLS
+554 EIMTAVSKMRQGDLN
-569 YPLDPAKMP
+569 YPLKTEKMP
-578 KLLRKFGEDIVGMQD
+578 RPLRKFGEDVVGMQD

-630 VDLLKKCEI
+630 VDLLKKCDI
-639 SDETAREYISV
+639 SDATAQEYIGV

-670 ATTGNVQL
+670 ATTGNL
-678 HFVKVN
+678 KLNFIKVN
-684 LYELAMQAMGEN
+684 LYELAMQAVGEN
-696 ADALEAAGLDVRLN
+696 EDALEAAGLDVRLN
-710 QPEQEPILFADS
+710 TPEKGPILYADS

-748 EVGEENGRGVFSIK
+748 EVSEDNGYGVFSIK
-762 NVSREPLDVPVE
+762 NVSRDPLNVPVE
-774 QLTQRFVRGDAARST
+774 QLTQRFVRGDASRST

-801 LCELQSGTLEITMD
+801 LCELQKGTLAVSMD

-820 VTVRLPLADR
+820 VTVHLPLAE

>member
-1 LGIKSKS
+1 MGIKSKS
-8 FLKAKWLKVCAVLL
+8 FLKAKWVKVCAVLL
-22 ALATAGGMTVSIYRA
+22 AIATAGGIAVSIYQA
-37 VTLTEA
+37 VTLTKD
-43 LGGSLDSLLFENQS
+43 LGGSLDALLFEDQS

-108 TLQEKLEDARKGKEQ
+108 NLHKKLEDARQEKEQ
-123 ELLGML
+123 EILGML
-129 PGRHENGEEVAPPET
+129 PDRDENSEEATLPET

-149 QPNTPDATT
+149 QTNTPDATT
-158 EPQITLSAEE
+158 EPQITLSAGE
-168 EKEIRDQCLQE
+168 EKKIRDQCLQA

-202 EGLSNLHYALVNRK
+202 ASLSNLHYALVNRE
-216 TGEVFTN
+216 TDEVFTN

-241 QWNETYTNDAGY
+241 KWNETYTNIAGY
-253 HSGERVVNQT
+253 HSGERVVNQS
-263 QWMSSYDYMTIRI
+263 QWLSSYDYTSIRI
-276 SDWFNQY
+276 SDWFHQY
-283 NDRIT
+283 DDRIT
-288 LYEKEFVKNGWDV
+288 LYEKEFVKSGWDV

-315 EKPDIYYTLDRD
+315 GELDIYYKLDQN

-346 LVYVLCAVYLTVAG
+346 LVYMLCAIYITVAS

-387 SLVILGLAAAAGL
+387 SLVILGLAAAAGP
-400 PAQILDATQG
+400 PAQIDATQG
-410 FQKLLMLAGVGCAM
+410 FQKLLTLAGVGCAM

-465 FRTALHNIKE
+465 FRTALHNVKE

-481 IPNHRMENLRTSIL
+481 ILNHRMENLRTSIL
-495 FLFIGYLL
+495 FLFVGYLL
-503 GNVIL
+503 LNVIL
-508 MALTGLTLRD
+508 IGLTILCMAD
-518 ASYGGSPLA
+518 GPGFAW
-527 FLFFGSITAGFNLIA
+527 LFFTVLTILFNLIV
-542 LILFWKSVIALD
+542 LILFWKTVIALD
-554 EMMTAVSKTRQGDLS
+554 EIMTAVSKTRQGDLN
-569 YPLDPAKMP
+569 YPLKTEKMP
-578 KLLRKFGEDIVGMQD
+578 RMLRKFGEDVVGMQD

-630 VDLLKKCEI
+630 VDLLKKCDI
-639 SDETAREYISV
+639 SDATAQEYIGV

-670 ATTGNVQL
+670 ATTGNL
-678 HFVKVN
+678 KLNFIKVN
-684 LYELAMQAMGEN
+684 LYELAVQAVGEN
-696 ADALEAAGLDVRLN
+696 EDALEAAGLDVRLN
-710 QPEQEPILFADS
+710 TPEKEPILYADS

-748 EVGEENGRGVFSIK
+748 EVSEDNGYGVFSIK
-762 NVSREPLDVPVE
+762 NVSRDPLDVPVE
-774 QLTQRFVRGDAARST
+774 QLTQRFVRGDASRST

-795 LSIAQS
+795 LSIAQG
-801 LCELQSGTLEITMD
+801 LCELQKGTLAVSMD

-820 VTVRLPLADR
+820 VTVRIPLAD

>member
-1 LGIKSKS
+1 MGIKSKS
-8 FLKAKWLKVCAVLL
+8 FLKAKWVKVCAVLL
-22 ALATAGGMTVSIYRA
+22 AIATAGGIAVSIYQA
-37 VTLTEA
+37 VTLTKD
-43 LGGSLDSLLFENQS
+43 LGGSLDSLLFEEQS

-108 TLQEKLEDARKGKEQ
+108 NLQEKLEDARQEKEQ
-123 ELLGML
+123 EILEKL
-129 PGRHENGEEVAPPET
+129 PDRDENGEEVALPET

-149 QPNTPDATT
+149 QANTPDATT
-158 EPQITLSAEE
+158 EPQITLSAEK
-168 EKEIRDQCLQE
+168 EKEIRDRCLQE
-179 YEAQLRSLRGSFEED
+179 YEAQLSSLRGSFEED

-202 EGLSNLHYALVNRK
+202 AGLSNLHYALVNRE

-241 QWNETYTNDAGY
+241 KWNETYTNDAGY

-263 QWMSSYDYMTIRI
+263 QWMSSYYDMTIRI
-276 SDWFNQY
+276 SDWFGQY

-301 YIALNDELLPKGLD
+301 YIALNDELLPKGLNG
-315 EKPDIYYTLDRD
+315 EFDIYYKLDQN
-327 FQQAK
+327 FQYAK

-337 ALAMTAICL
+337 ELAMTAICL
-346 LVYVLCAVYLTVAG
+346 LVYVLCAIYLTVAS
-360 GHRAETEE
+360 GHRAEAEE
-368 ITLLWTDRI
+368 ITLLWMDQI

-446 WRNTLIV
+446 WRNTLLA
-453 KFFRFLKKSWKR
+453 KCFRFLKKNWKR
-465 FRTALHNIKE
+465 FRTALHNVKE
-475 DIKAHA
+475 DIKEHA
-481 IPNHRMENLRTSIL
+481 IPKHRMENLRTSIL
-495 FLFIGYLL
+495 FLFVGYLL
-503 GNVIL
+503 LNVIL
-508 MALTGLTLRD
+508 IGLTILCMAD
-518 ASYGGSPLA
+518 GPSFAW
-527 FLFFGSITAGFNLIA
+527 LFFTVLTILFNLIV
-542 LILFWKSVIALD
+542 LILFWKTVIALD
-554 EMMTAVSKTRQGDLS
+554 EIMTAVSKMRQGDLN
-569 YPLDPAKMP
+569 YPLKTEKMP
-578 KLLRKFGEDIVGMQD
+578 RPLRKFGEDVVGMQD

-639 SDETAREYISV
+639 SDETAREYIGV

-670 ATTGNVQL
+670 ATTGNL
-678 HFVKVN
+678 KLNFIKVN
-684 LYELAMQAMGEN
+684 LYELAIQAVGEN
-696 ADALEAAGLDVRLN
+696 EDALEAAGLDVRLN
-710 QPEQEPILFADS
+710 TPEKEPILYADS

-748 EVGEENGRGVFSIK
+748 EVSEDNGYGVFSIK
-762 NVSREPLDVPVE
+762 NVSRDPLDVPVE
-774 QLTQRFVRGDAARST
+774 QLTQRFVRGDASRST

-801 LCELQSGTLEITMD
+801 LCELQKGTLAVSMD

-820 VTVRLPLADR
+820 VTVHLPLAD

>member
-1 LGIKSKS
+1 MGIKSKS
-8 FLKAKWLKVCAVLL
+8 FLKAKWVKVCAVLL
-22 ALATAGGMTVSIYRA
+22 AIATAGGIAVSIYQA
-37 VTLTEA
+37 VTLTKD
-43 LGGSLDSLLFENQS
+43 LGGSLDSLLFEEQS

-108 TLQEKLEDARKGKEQ
+108 NLQEELEDARQEKEQ
-123 ELLGML
+123 EILESL
-129 PGRHENGEEVAPPET
+129 PDRDENGEEVALPET

-149 QPNTPDATT
+149 QTNTPDATT
-158 EPQITLSAEE
+158 EPQITLSAEK

-179 YEAQLRSLRGSFEED
+179 YEAQLSSLRGSFEEN

-202 EGLSNLHYALVNRK
+202 AGLSNLHYALVNRE

-241 QWNETYTNDAGY
+241 KWNETYTNDAGY
-253 HSGERVVNQT
+253 HSGERVVNQA
-263 QWMSSYDYMTIRI
+263 QWMSSYYDMTIRI
-276 SDWFNQY
+276 SDWFGQY

-288 LYEKEFVKNGWDV
+288 LYEKEFVINGWDV
-301 YIALNDELLPKGLD
+301 YIALNDELLPKGLNG
-315 EKPDIYYTLDRD
+315 ELDIYYKLDQN
-327 FQQAK
+327 FQYAK

-346 LVYVLCAVYLTVAG
+346 LVYVLCAIYLTVAS
-360 GHRAETEE
+360 GHRAEAEE
-368 ITLLWTDRI
+368 ITLLWTDQI

-387 SLVILGLAAAAGL
+387 SLVILGLAAAAGV
-400 PAQILDATQG
+400 PAQRLDATQG

-465 FRTALHNIKE
+465 FRTALHNIKD

-495 FLFIGYLL
+495 FLFVGYLL
-503 GNVIL
+503 LNVIL
-508 MALTGLTLRD
+508 IGLTILCMSD
-518 ASYGGSPLA
+518 GPSFAW
-527 FLFFGSITAGFNLIA
+527 LFFTVLTILFNLIV
-542 LILFWKSVIALD
+542 LILFWKTVIALD
-554 EMMTAVSKTRQGDLS
+554 EIMTAVSKMRQGDLN
-569 YPLDPAKMP
+569 YPLKTEKMP
-578 KLLRKFGEDIVGMQD
+578 RPLRKFGEDVVDMQD

-630 VDLLKKCEI
+630 VDLLKKCDI
-639 SDETAREYISV
+639 SDVTAQEYIGV

-670 ATTGNVQL
+670 ATTGNL
-678 HFVKVN
+678 KLNFIKVN
-684 LYELAMQAMGEN
+684 LYELAMQAVGEN
-696 ADALEAAGLDVRLN
+696 EDALEAAGLDVRLN
-710 QPEQEPILFADS
+710 TPEKEPILYADS

-748 EVGEENGRGVFSIK
+748 EVSEDNGYGVFSIK
-762 NVSREPLDVPVE
+762 NVSRDPLDVPVE
-774 QLTQRFVRGDAARST
+774 QLTQRFVRGDASRST

-801 LCELQSGTLEITMD
+801 LCELQKGTLAVSMD

-820 VTVRLPLADR
+820 VTVHLPLAE

>member
-1 LGIKSKS
+1 MGIKSKS
-8 FLKAKWLKVCAVLL
+8 FLKAKWVKVCAVLL
-22 ALATAGGMTVSIYRA
+22 AIATAGGIAVSIYQA
-37 VTLTEA
+37 VTLTKD
-43 LGGSLDSLLFENQS
+43 LGGSLDSLLFEEQS

-108 TLQEKLEDARKGKEQ
+108 NLQEELEDARQEKEQ
-123 ELLGML
+123 EILESL
-129 PGRHENGEEVAPPET
+129 PDRDENGEEVALPET
-144 TVLPT
+144 AVLPT
-149 QPNTPDATT
+149 QTNTPDATT
-158 EPQITLSAEE
+158 EPQITLSAEK

-179 YEAQLRSLRGSFEED
+179 YEAQLSSLRGSFEEN

-202 EGLSNLHYALVNRK
+202 AGLSNLHYALVNRE

-241 QWNETYTNDAGY
+241 KWNETYTNDAGY
-253 HSGERVVNQT
+253 HSGERVVNQA
-263 QWMSSYDYMTIRI
+263 QWMSSYYDMTIRI
-276 SDWFNQY
+276 RDWFGQY

-288 LYEKEFVKNGWDV
+288 LYEKEFVINGWDV
-301 YIALNDELLPKGLD
+301 YIALNDELLPKGLNG
-315 EKPDIYYTLDRD
+315 ELDIYYKLDQS
-327 FQQAK
+327 FQYAK

-337 ALAMTAICL
+337 ELAMTAICL
-346 LVYVLCAVYLTVAG
+346 LVYVLCAIYLTVAS
-360 GHRAETEE
+360 GHRAEAEE
-368 ITLLWTDRI
+368 ITLLWTDQI

-387 SLVILGLAAAAGL
+387 SLVILGLAAAAGV
-400 PAQILDATQG
+400 PAQRLDATQG

-495 FLFIGYLL
+495 FLFVGYLL
-503 GNVIL
+503 LNVIL
-508 MALTGLTLRD
+508 IGLTILCMSD
-518 ASYGGSPLA
+518 GPSFAW
-527 FLFFGSITAGFNLIA
+527 LFFTVLTILFNLIV
-542 LILFWKSVIALD
+542 LILFWKTVIALD
-554 EMMTAVSKTRQGDLS
+554 EIMTAVSKMRQGDLN
-569 YPLDPAKMP
+569 YPLKTEKMP
-578 KLLRKFGEDIVGMQD
+578 RPLRKFGEDVVDMQD

-630 VDLLKKCEI
+630 VDLLKKCDI
-639 SDETAREYISV
+639 SDVTAQEYIGV

-670 ATTGNVQL
+670 ATTGNL
-678 HFVKVN
+678 KLNFIKVN
-684 LYELAMQAMGEN
+684 LYELAMQAVGEN
-696 ADALEAAGLDVRLN
+696 EDALEAAGLDVRLN
-710 QPEQEPILFADS
+710 TPEKEPILYADS

-748 EVGEENGRGVFSIK
+748 EVSEDNGYGVFSIK
-762 NVSREPLDVPVE
+762 NVSRDPLDVPVE
-774 QLTQRFVRGDAARST
+774 QLTQRFVRGDASRST

-801 LCELQSGTLEITMD
+801 LCELQKGTLAVSMD

-820 VTVRLPLADR
+820 VTVHLPLAE

>member
-1 LGIKSKS
+1 MGIKSKS
-8 FLKAKWLKVCAVLL
+8 FLKAKWVKVCAVLL
-22 ALATAGGMTVSIYRA
+22 AIATAGGIAVSIYQA
-37 VTLTEA
+37 VTLTKD
-43 LGGSLDSLLFENQS
+43 LGGSLDSLLFEEQS

-93 SLKKQEALLKEQYEA
+93 SLKKQESLLKEQYEA
-108 TLQEKLEDARKGKEQ
+108 NLQEKLEDARQEKEQ
-123 ELLGML
+123 EILESL
-129 PGRHENGEEVAPPET
+129 PDRDENGEEVALPET

-149 QPNTPDATT
+149 QTNTPDATT
-158 EPQITLSAEE
+158 EPQITLSVEK

-179 YEAQLRSLRGSFEED
+179 YEAQLSSLRGSFEED

-202 EGLSNLHYALVNRK
+202 ASLSNLHYALVNRE

-241 QWNETYTNDAGY
+241 KWNETYTNDAGY

-263 QWMSSYDYMTIRI
+263 QWMSSYYYDMTIRI
-276 SDWFNQY
+276 SDWFGQY

-288 LYEKEFVKNGWDV
+288 LYEKEFVINGWDV
-301 YIALNDELLPKGLD
+301 YIALNDELLPKGLNG
-315 EKPDIYYTLDRD
+315 EFDIYYKLDQN
-327 FQQAK
+327 FQYAK

-337 ALAMTAICL
+337 ELAMTAICL
-346 LVYVLCAVYLTVAG
+346 LVYVLCAIYLTVAS
-360 GHRAETEE
+360 GHRAEAEE

-387 SLVILGLAAAAGL
+387 SLVILGLAAAAGI

-495 FLFIGYLL
+495 FLFVGYLL
-503 GNVIL
+503 LNVIL
-508 MALTGLTLRD
+508 IGLTILCMAD
-518 ASYGGSPLA
+518 GPGFAW
-527 FLFFGSITAGFNLIA
+527 LFFTVLTILFNLIV
-542 LILFWKSVIALD
+542 LILFWKTVIALD
-554 EMMTAVSKTRQGDLS
+554 EIMTAVSKMRQGDLN
-569 YPLDPAKMP
+569 YPLKTEKMP
-578 KLLRKFGEDIVGMQD
+578 RMLRKFGEDVVGMQD

-630 VDLLKKCEI
+630 VDLLKKCDI
-639 SDETAREYISV
+639 SDATAQEYIGV

-670 ATTGNVQL
+670 ATTGNL
-678 HFVKVN
+678 KFNFIKVN
-684 LYELAMQAMGEN
+684 LYELAMQAVGEN
-696 ADALEAAGLDVRLN
+696 EDALEAAGLDVRLN
-710 QPEQEPILFADS
+710 TPEKEPILYADS

-748 EVGEENGRGVFSIK
+748 EVSEDNGYGVFSIK
-762 NVSREPLDVPVE
+762 NVSRDPLDVPVE
-774 QLTQRFVRGDAARST
+774 QLTQRFVRGDASRST

-801 LCELQSGTLEITMD
+801 LCELQKGTLAVSMD

-820 VTVRLPLADR
+820 VTVHLPLAD

>member
-1 LGIKSKS
+1 MGIKSKS
-8 FLKAKWLKVCAVLL
+8 FLKAKWVKVCAVLL
-22 ALATAGGMTVSIYRA
+22 AIATAGGIAVSIYQA
-37 VTLTEA
+37 VTLTKD
-43 LGGSLDSLLFENQS
+43 LGGSLDSLLFEEQS

-108 TLQEKLEDARKGKEQ
+108 NLQEELEDARQEKEQ
-123 ELLGML
+123 EILESL
-129 PGRHENGEEVAPPET
+129 PDRDENGEKVELPET
-144 TVLPT
+144 AVLPT
-149 QPNTPDATT
+149 QTNTPDATT
-158 EPQITLSAEE
+158 EPQITLSAEK

-179 YEAQLRSLRGSFEED
+179 YEAQLSSLRGSFEEN

-202 EGLSNLHYALVNRK
+202 AGLSNLHYALVNRE

-263 QWMSSYDYMTIRI
+263 QWMSSYYYDMTIRI
-276 SDWFNQY
+276 SDWFGQY

-301 YIALNDELLPKGLD
+301 YIALNDELLPKGLNG
-315 EKPDIYYTLDRD
+315 EFDIYYKLDQN
-327 FQQAK
+327 FQYAK

-337 ALAMTAICL
+337 ELAMTAICL
-346 LVYVLCAVYLTVAG
+346 LVYVLCAIYLTVAS
-360 GHRAETEE
+360 GHRAEAEE
-368 ITLLWTDRI
+368 ITLLWTDQI

-387 SLVILGLAAAAGL
+387 SLVILGLAAAAGI

-495 FLFIGYLL
+495 FLFVGYLL
-503 GNVIL
+503 LNVIL
-508 MALTGLTLRD
+508 IGLTILCMAD
-518 ASYGGSPLA
+518 GPSFAW
-527 FLFFGSITAGFNLIA
+527 LFFTVLTVLFNLIV
-542 LILFWKSVIALD
+542 LILFWKTVIALD
-554 EMMTAVSKTRQGDLS
+554 EIMTAVSKMRQGDLN
-569 YPLDPAKMP
+569 YPLKTEKMP
-578 KLLRKFGEDIVGMQD
+578 RPLRKFGEDVVDMQD

-630 VDLLKKCEI
+630 VDLLKKCDI
-639 SDETAREYISV
+639 SDATAQEYIGV

-670 ATTGNVQL
+670 ATTGNL
-678 HFVKVN
+678 KLNFIKVN
-684 LYELAMQAMGEN
+684 LYELAMQAVGEN
-696 ADALEAAGLDVRLN
+696 EDALEAAGLDVRLN
-710 QPEQEPILFADS
+710 TPEKEPILYADS

-748 EVGEENGRGVFSIK
+748 EVSEDNGYGVFSIK
-762 NVSREPLDVPVE
+762 NVSRDPLDVPVE
-774 QLTQRFVRGDAARST
+774 QLTQRFVRGDASRST

-801 LCELQSGTLEITMD
+801 LCELQKGTLAVSMD

-820 VTVRLPLADR
+820 VTVHLPLAD

>member
-1 LGIKSKS
+1 MGIKSKS
-8 FLKAKWLKVCAVLL
+8 FLKAKWVKVCAVLL
-22 ALATAGGMTVSIYRA
+22 AIATAGGIAVSIYQA
-37 VTLTEA
+37 VTLTKD
-43 LGGSLDSLLFENQS
+43 LGGSLDSLLFEEQS

-108 TLQEKLEDARKGKEQ
+108 NLQEELEDARQEKEQ
-123 ELLGML
+123 EILESL
-129 PGRHENGEEVAPPET
+129 PDRDENGEEVALPET
-144 TVLPT
+144 AVHPT
-149 QPNTPDATT
+149 QTNTPDATT
-158 EPQITLSAEE
+158 EPQITLSAEK

-179 YEAQLRSLRGSFEED
+179 YEAQLSSLRGSFEEN

-202 EGLSNLHYALVNRK
+202 AGLSNLHYALVNRE

-241 QWNETYTNDAGY
+241 KWNETYTNDAGY
-253 HSGERVVNQT
+253 HSGERVVNQA
-263 QWMSSYDYMTIRI
+263 QWMSSYYDMTIRI
-276 SDWFNQY
+276 SDWFGQY

-301 YIALNDELLPKGLD
+301 YIALNDELLPKGLNG
-315 EKPDIYYTLDRD
+315 ELDIYYKLDQN
-327 FQQAK
+327 FQYAK

-346 LVYVLCAVYLTVAG
+346 LVYVLCAIYLTVAS
-360 GHRAETEE
+360 GHRAEAEE
-368 ITLLWTDRI
+368 ITLLWTDQI

-387 SLVILGLAAAAGL
+387 SLVILGLAAAAGV
-400 PAQILDATQG
+400 PAQRLDATQG

-495 FLFIGYLL
+495 FLFVGYLL
-503 GNVIL
+503 LNVIL
-508 MALTGLTLRD
+508 IGLTILCMSD
-518 ASYGGSPLA
+518 GPSFAW
-527 FLFFGSITAGFNLIA
+527 LFFTVLTILFNLIV
-542 LILFWKSVIALD
+542 LILFWKTVIALD
-554 EMMTAVSKTRQGDLS
+554 EIMTAVSKMRQGDLN
-569 YPLDPAKMP
+569 YPLKTEKMP
-578 KLLRKFGEDIVGMQD
+578 RPLRKFGEDVVDMQD

-630 VDLLKKCEI
+630 VDLLKKCDI
-639 SDETAREYISV
+639 SDVTAQEYIGV

-670 ATTGNVQL
+670 ATTGNL
-678 HFVKVN
+678 KLNFIKVN
-684 LYELAMQAMGEN
+684 LYELAMQAVGEN
-696 ADALEAAGLDVRLN
+696 EDALEAAGLDVRLN
-710 QPEQEPILFADS
+710 TPEKEPILYADS

-748 EVGEENGRGVFSIK
+748 EVSEDNGYGVFSIK
-762 NVSREPLDVPVE
+762 NVSRDPLDVPVE
-774 QLTQRFVRGDAARST
+774 QLTQRFVRGDASRST

-801 LCELQSGTLEITMD
+801 LCELQKGTLAVSMD

-820 VTVRLPLADR
+820 VTVYLPLAE